1 MTRASAEDSG
11 TVAVPNGARARRC
24 TATSKRAGR
33 RCLNPALL
41 GRDKCRS
48 HAGTS
53 PDGSSHAGP
62 ANPNWRGGTS
72 LPRYSGPPIL
82 NERIAAAMRDPEL
95 LTLHAEVALITAR
108 LQELV
113 ALLAGDIDPAG
124 FSDVSSQL
132 LAAVDAGDD
141 AAQRAALA
149 QLAEIRSSTRASD
162 GTWSRIL
169 RVIERRRKLVDTAS
183 RREQL
188 LSLHM
193 SLKDATAHGRALMTA
208 CTRHVRDPNLLRA
221 IVDEIQAI
229 VGPEVQP

>member
-1 MTRASAEDSG
+1 MTRSRADDSATVG
-11 TVAVPNGARARRC
+11 TPNGGRARRC

-33 RCLNPALL
+33 RCLNPALI
-41 GRDKCRS
+41 GRNKCS
-48 HAGTS
+48 KHCGTS
-53 PDGSSHAGP
+53 VDGSSHAGP
-62 ANPNWRGGTS
+62 NNPNWRGGIS

-82 NERIAAAMRDPEL
+82 NERLAAAMRDPEL

-113 ALLAGDIDPAG
+113 ALLAGDVDPAG

-162 GTWSRIL
+162 GTWSRIM
-169 RVIERRRKLVDTAS
+169 RMVERRRKLVDTAS

-188 LSLHM
+188 LNLHL
-193 SLKDATAHGRALMTA
+193 SLKDATLHGQALMTA
-208 CTRHVRDPNLLRA
+208 VTRHVRDVNMLRA
-221 IVDEIQAI
+221 ITDEIQAI
-229 VGPEVQP
+229 IGPEVQP